1 MTLPKLTLVLPA
13 HNEAAVIGDSV
24 RRVDAYLGALDIPY
38 RIVVGDSASTDGTG
52 NVVLGLGLPCV
63 QLIQS
68 SVSGKGAMLTRCF
81 QASRGEYLGF
91 IDADL
96 EIDVS
101 YVGPMLEVLESGYD
115 AVIASKALDPSLNRD
130 RPFSRRLNT
139 AVYNGAVRRLFGTP
153 FRDHQAGL
161 KLFRG
166 DVLLRALSRVESAA
180 WLWDTEL
187 LVTLSRDERRIQ
199 EFPIETTPRDDS
211 RFVATGSSVSLVR
224 ELLGLYMRKRR
235 G

>member
-13 HNEAAVIGDSV
+13 HNEAEVIADSV
-24 RRVDAYLGALDIPY
+24 VRVDDYLAALGIPY
-38 RIVVGDSASTDGTG
+38 RIVVGDSASTDGTA
-52 NVVLGLGLPCV
+52 NAVLDLGLPSV

-115 AVIASKALDPSLNRD
+115 AVIASKALDPALNRD
-130 RPFSRRLNT
+130 RPLSRRVNT
-139 AVYNGAVRRLFGTP
+139 AVYNGAVRLLFGTP

-166 DVLLRALSRVESAA
+166 EVLLPALACVQSGA

-187 LVTLSRDERRIQ
+187 LVTLLRDERRIQ
-199 EFPIETTPRDDS
+199 EFPIETTPRADS
-211 RFVATGSSVSLVR
+211 RFVATGSSMNLVR
-224 ELLGLYMRKRR
+224 ELMGLYLRKRK